1 MKRIHEILGGGLA
14 GRAAGLAVPVAGEM
28 KEAEASAEEMRS
40 LARTAGVRILN
51 TFLFRLHQINPATYV
66 GEGKVQ
72 EFHRW
77 CQEQEASLFLFG
89 EDLSPVQ
96 QRNLEESLGCPVIDR
111 TGLILEIF
119 AQHAK
124 TSEGKIQVELAQLN
138 YALPRLTGQGVA
150 LSRIGGRLAVRGPG
164 EMKLEVQ
171 RRRITQRLHHLT
183 QKIKEIEKHR
193 QVLRQGRWQKRYP
206 VVSLLG
212 YTNVGK
218 STLLNRLTRSQVTVA
233 DQLFSTLDPTTRAV
247 YLGENSF
254 CLMTDTVG
262 LLYHL
267 PHHLIAAFKA
277 TLEEAVFADL
287 LLCVYDASSLH
298 LDRQRRTTAEV
309 ISMLDLG
316 DKPSLEV
323 FNKIDAIGPEEHS
336 VLAGNYPQGIFISAR
351 SGEGLEELRQKIRE
365 QLVSITRKA
374 VPCFRCSGRSPDE
387 Q

>member
-1 MKRIHEILGGGLA
+1 
-14 GRAAGLAVPVAGEM
+14 
-28 KEAEASAEEMRS
+28 
-40 LARTAGVRILN
+40 N
-51 TFLFRLHQINPATYV
+51 
-66 GEGKVQ
+66 
-72 EFHRW
+72 
-77 CQEQEASLFLFG
+77 
-89 EDLSPVQ
+89 
-96 QRNLEESLGCPVIDR
+96 
-111 TGLILEIF
+111 
-119 AQHAK
+119 
-124 TSEGKIQVELAQLN
+124 
-138 YALPRLTGQGVA
+138 
-150 LSRIGGRLAVRGPG
+150 
-164 EMKLEVQ
+164 
-171 RRRITQRLHHLT
+171 
-183 QKIKEIEKHR
+183 
-193 QVLRQGRWQKRYP
+193 
-206 VVSLLG
+206 
-212 YTNVGK
+212 
-218 STLLNRLTRSQVTVA
+218 
-233 DQLFSTLDPTTRAV
+233 RAV